1 MAPVR
6 RGLNPARGGE
16 HGARARSVDR
26 RFGELRPRPWCG
38 EIPNPVVSAAGFLGV
53 GLAAGDH
60 DGRTHPDRGNDLY
73 RDADRGCSALDRQHP
88 WPARREPRRGGSAA
102 TATGRCDRAR
112 RVRERCRQPRRQHR
126 IGAAHVL
133 GSACLQWQPRL
144 SLGQRVPRRRVQE
157 SGLPMSR
164 TSERTSRAAQV
175 AVKLPGFTLAALRTG
190 GETNPPVLLV
200 PGWTGSKEDF
210 GPILEPL
217 GEAGYLVTAVDLRG
231 QFRSP
236 FRPDGDYSPIALG
249 NDLQLAAAALGGG
262 VHLLGHSFGGLVARA
277 AVLADPDQF
286 RSLVLLDSG
295 PAGID
300 DGRRE
305 RLDLMRPVL
314 AQHGLAAVYQAL

>member
-1 MAPVR
+1 
-6 RGLNPARGGE
+6 
-16 HGARARSVDR
+16 
-26 RFGELRPRPWCG
+26 
-38 EIPNPVVSAAGFLGV
+38 
-53 GLAAGDH
+53 
-60 DGRTHPDRGNDLY
+60 
-73 RDADRGCSALDRQHP
+73 
-88 WPARREPRRGGSAA
+88 
-102 TATGRCDRAR
+102 
-112 RVRERCRQPRRQHR
+112 
-126 IGAAHVL
+126 
-133 GSACLQWQPRL
+133 
-144 SLGQRVPRRRVQE
+144 
-157 SGLPMSR
+157 MSR
-164 TSERTSRAAQV
+164 TSERTSRAPQV
-175 AVKLPGFTLAALRTG
+175 AVELPGFTLAALRTG
-190 GETNPPVLLV
+190 GETNPPALLV

-314 AQHGLAAVYQAL
+314 AQHGLAAVYQALVQLDASEPGYKPPSEEEARFMRERFLASDPQALIGMAEALIDEPDLVADLAAADLPILVACGAGDDVWSPQIQAGMARRLGAPYTVIADAAHSPAVENPTATVATLVEFWRSAENHG

>member
-1 MAPVR
+1 
-6 RGLNPARGGE
+6 
-16 HGARARSVDR
+16 
-26 RFGELRPRPWCG
+26 
-38 EIPNPVVSAAGFLGV
+38 
-53 GLAAGDH
+53 
-60 DGRTHPDRGNDLY
+60 
-73 RDADRGCSALDRQHP
+73 
-88 WPARREPRRGGSAA
+88 
-102 TATGRCDRAR
+102 
-112 RVRERCRQPRRQHR
+112 
-126 IGAAHVL
+126 
-133 GSACLQWQPRL
+133 
-144 SLGQRVPRRRVQE
+144 
-157 SGLPMSR
+157 MSR
-164 TSERTSRAAQV
+164 TSERTSRAPQV
-175 AVKLPGFTLAALRTG
+175 AVELPGFTLAALRTG

-217 GEAGYLVTAVDLRG
+217 GEAGYLVTAVDQRG

-249 NDLQLAAAALGGG
+249 NDLRLAAAALGGG

-314 AQHGLAAVYQAL
+314 AQHGLAAVYQALVQLDASEPGYKPPSEEEARFMRERFLASDPQALIGMAEALIDEPDLVADLAAADLPILVACGADDDVWSPQIQAGMARRLGAPYTVIADAAHSPAVENPTATVATLVEFWRSAENHG

>member
-1 MAPVR
+1 
-6 RGLNPARGGE
+6 
-16 HGARARSVDR
+16 
-26 RFGELRPRPWCG
+26 
-38 EIPNPVVSAAGFLGV
+38 
-53 GLAAGDH
+53 
-60 DGRTHPDRGNDLY
+60 
-73 RDADRGCSALDRQHP
+73 
-88 WPARREPRRGGSAA
+88 
-102 TATGRCDRAR
+102 
-112 RVRERCRQPRRQHR
+112 
-126 IGAAHVL
+126 
-133 GSACLQWQPRL
+133 
-144 SLGQRVPRRRVQE
+144 
-157 SGLPMSR
+157 MSR
-164 TSERTSRAAQV
+164 TSEHTSPAAQV
-175 AVKLPGFTLAALRTG
+175 EVELPGFTLAAIRTG

-217 GEAGYLVTAVDLRG
+217 GEAGYLVTAIDQRG

-249 NDLQLAAAALGGG
+249 NDLRLAAAALGGG
-262 VHLLGHSFGGLVARA
+262 VHLVGHSFGGLVARA

-314 AQHGLAAVYQAL
+314 AQHGLAAVYQALVQLDATQPGYKPPSEEEARFMRERFLASDPKALIAMAEALIDEPDLVADLAAADLPILVASGADDDVWSPQIQADMARRLGAPYTAIAGAAHSPAVENPTATVAMLVEFWRSAENHG

>member
-1 MAPVR
+1 
-6 RGLNPARGGE
+6 
-16 HGARARSVDR
+16 
-26 RFGELRPRPWCG
+26 
-38 EIPNPVVSAAGFLGV
+38 
-53 GLAAGDH
+53 
-60 DGRTHPDRGNDLY
+60 
-73 RDADRGCSALDRQHP
+73 
-88 WPARREPRRGGSAA
+88 
-102 TATGRCDRAR
+102 
-112 RVRERCRQPRRQHR
+112 
-126 IGAAHVL
+126 
-133 GSACLQWQPRL
+133 
-144 SLGQRVPRRRVQE
+144 
-157 SGLPMSR
+157 MSR
-164 TSERTSRAAQV
+164 TSERTSRAPQV
-175 AVKLPGFTLAALRTG
+175 AVELPGFTLAALRTG

-210 GPILEPL
+210 GPILQPL

-249 NDLQLAAAALGGG
+249 NDLRLAAAALGGG

-314 AQHGLAAVYQAL
+314 AQHGLAAVYQALVQLDASEPGYKPPSEEEARFMRERFLASDPQALIGMAEALIDEPDLVADLAAADLPILVACGADDDVWSPQIQAGMARRLGAPYTVIADAAHSPAVENPTATVATLVEFWRSAENHG

>member
-1 MAPVR
+1 
-6 RGLNPARGGE
+6 
-16 HGARARSVDR
+16 
-26 RFGELRPRPWCG
+26 
-38 EIPNPVVSAAGFLGV
+38 
-53 GLAAGDH
+53 
-60 DGRTHPDRGNDLY
+60 
-73 RDADRGCSALDRQHP
+73 
-88 WPARREPRRGGSAA
+88 
-102 TATGRCDRAR
+102 
-112 RVRERCRQPRRQHR
+112 
-126 IGAAHVL
+126 
-133 GSACLQWQPRL
+133 
-144 SLGQRVPRRRVQE
+144 
-157 SGLPMSR
+157 MSR

-175 AVKLPGFTLAALRTG
+175 EVELPGFTLAALRTG

-217 GEAGYLVTAVDLRG
+217 GEAGYLVTAVDQRG

-249 NDLQLAAAALGGG
+249 NDLRLAAAALGGG

-314 AQHGLAAVYQAL
+314 AQHGLAAVYQALVQLDASEPGYKPPSDEEARFMRERFLASDPQALIGMAEALIDEPDLVADLAVADLPILVACGADDDVWSPQIQGDMARRLGAPYTAIAGAAHSPAVENPTATVATLVEFWRSAENHG

>member
-1 MAPVR
+1 
-6 RGLNPARGGE
+6 
-16 HGARARSVDR
+16 
-26 RFGELRPRPWCG
+26 
-38 EIPNPVVSAAGFLGV
+38 
-53 GLAAGDH
+53 
-60 DGRTHPDRGNDLY
+60 
-73 RDADRGCSALDRQHP
+73 
-88 WPARREPRRGGSAA
+88 
-102 TATGRCDRAR
+102 
-112 RVRERCRQPRRQHR
+112 
-126 IGAAHVL
+126 
-133 GSACLQWQPRL
+133 
-144 SLGQRVPRRRVQE
+144 
-157 SGLPMSR
+157 MSR
-164 TSERTSRAAQV
+164 TSERTSRAPQV
-175 AVKLPGFTLAALRTG
+175 AVELPGFTLAALRTG

-314 AQHGLAAVYQAL
+314 AQHGLAAVYQALVQLDASEPGYKPPSEEEARFMRERFLASDPQALIGMAEALIDEPDLVADLAAADLPILVVCGADDDVWSPQIQAGMARRLGAPYTVIADAAHSPAVENPTATVATLVEFWRSAENHG

>member
-1 MAPVR
+1 
-6 RGLNPARGGE
+6 
-16 HGARARSVDR
+16 
-26 RFGELRPRPWCG
+26 
-38 EIPNPVVSAAGFLGV
+38 
-53 GLAAGDH
+53 
-60 DGRTHPDRGNDLY
+60 
-73 RDADRGCSALDRQHP
+73 
-88 WPARREPRRGGSAA
+88 
-102 TATGRCDRAR
+102 
-112 RVRERCRQPRRQHR
+112 
-126 IGAAHVL
+126 
-133 GSACLQWQPRL
+133 
-144 SLGQRVPRRRVQE
+144 
-157 SGLPMSR
+157 MSR
-164 TSERTSRAAQV
+164 TSERTSRAPQV
-175 AVKLPGFTLAALRTG
+175 AVELPGFTLAALRTG

-314 AQHGLAAVYQAL
+314 AQHGLAAVYQALVQLDASEPGYKPPSEEEARFMRERFLASDPQALIGMAEALIDEPDLVADLAAADLPILVVCGADDDVWSPQIQAGMARRLGAPYTAIADAAHSPAVENPTATVATLVEFWRSAENHG

>member
-1 MAPVR
+1 
-6 RGLNPARGGE
+6 
-16 HGARARSVDR
+16 
-26 RFGELRPRPWCG
+26 
-38 EIPNPVVSAAGFLGV
+38 
-53 GLAAGDH
+53 
-60 DGRTHPDRGNDLY
+60 
-73 RDADRGCSALDRQHP
+73 
-88 WPARREPRRGGSAA
+88 
-102 TATGRCDRAR
+102 
-112 RVRERCRQPRRQHR
+112 
-126 IGAAHVL
+126 
-133 GSACLQWQPRL
+133 
-144 SLGQRVPRRRVQE
+144 
-157 SGLPMSR
+157 MSR

-175 AVKLPGFTLAALRTG
+175 EVELPGFTLAALRTG

-217 GEAGYLVTAVDLRG
+217 GEAGYLVTAVDQRG

-249 NDLQLAAAALGGG
+249 NDLRLAAAALGGG

-314 AQHGLAAVYQAL
+314 AQHGLAAVYQALVQLDASEPGYKPPSDEEARFMRERFLASDPQALIGMAEALIDEPDLVADLAAADLPILVACGADDDVWSPQIQGDMARRLGAPYTAIAGAAHSPAVENPTATVATLVEFWRSAENHG

>member
-1 MAPVR
+1 
-6 RGLNPARGGE
+6 
-16 HGARARSVDR
+16 
-26 RFGELRPRPWCG
+26 
-38 EIPNPVVSAAGFLGV
+38 
-53 GLAAGDH
+53 
-60 DGRTHPDRGNDLY
+60 
-73 RDADRGCSALDRQHP
+73 
-88 WPARREPRRGGSAA
+88 
-102 TATGRCDRAR
+102 
-112 RVRERCRQPRRQHR
+112 
-126 IGAAHVL
+126 
-133 GSACLQWQPRL
+133 
-144 SLGQRVPRRRVQE
+144 
-157 SGLPMSR
+157 MSR

-175 AVKLPGFTLAALRTG
+175 EVELPGFALAALQTG

-217 GEAGYLVTAVDLRG
+217 GEAGYLVTAVDQRG

-236 FRPDGDYSPIALG
+236 FRPDGDYSPSALG
-249 NDLQLAAAALGGG
+249 NDLRLAAAALGGG

-314 AQHGLAAVYQAL
+314 AQHGLAAVYQALVQLDASEPGYKPPSEEEARFMRERFLASDPQALIGMAEALIDEPDLVADLAAAGLPILVACGTDDDVWSPQIQAGMARRLGAPYTAIADAAHSPAVENPTATVATLVEFWRSAENHG

>member
-1 MAPVR
+1 
-6 RGLNPARGGE
+6 
-16 HGARARSVDR
+16 
-26 RFGELRPRPWCG
+26 
-38 EIPNPVVSAAGFLGV
+38 
-53 GLAAGDH
+53 
-60 DGRTHPDRGNDLY
+60 
-73 RDADRGCSALDRQHP
+73 
-88 WPARREPRRGGSAA
+88 
-102 TATGRCDRAR
+102 
-112 RVRERCRQPRRQHR
+112 
-126 IGAAHVL
+126 
-133 GSACLQWQPRL
+133 
-144 SLGQRVPRRRVQE
+144 
-157 SGLPMSR
+157 MSR

-175 AVKLPGFTLAALRTG
+175 EVELPGFTLAALRTG

-217 GEAGYLVTAVDLRG
+217 GEAGYLVTAVDQRG

-249 NDLQLAAAALGGG
+249 NDLRLAAAALGGG

-314 AQHGLAAVYQAL
+314 AQHGLAAVYQALVQLDASEPGYKPPSDEEARFMRERFLASDPQALIGMAEALIDEPDLVADLAAADLPILVACGADDDVWSPQIQAGMARRLGAPYTAIAGAAHSPAVENPTATVATLVEFWRSAENHG

>member
-1 MAPVR
+1 
-6 RGLNPARGGE
+6 
-16 HGARARSVDR
+16 
-26 RFGELRPRPWCG
+26 
-38 EIPNPVVSAAGFLGV
+38 
-53 GLAAGDH
+53 
-60 DGRTHPDRGNDLY
+60 
-73 RDADRGCSALDRQHP
+73 
-88 WPARREPRRGGSAA
+88 
-102 TATGRCDRAR
+102 
-112 RVRERCRQPRRQHR
+112 
-126 IGAAHVL
+126 
-133 GSACLQWQPRL
+133 
-144 SLGQRVPRRRVQE
+144 
-157 SGLPMSR
+157 MSR
-164 TSERTSRAAQV
+164 TSERTSRAPQV
-175 AVKLPGFTLAALRTG
+175 AVELPGFTLAALRTG

-249 NDLQLAAAALGGG
+249 NDLRLAAAALGGG

-314 AQHGLAAVYQAL
+314 AQHGLAAVYQALVQLDASEPGYKPPSEEEARFMRERFLASDPQALIGMAEALIDEPDLVADLAAADLPILVVCGADDDVWSPQIQAGMARRLGAPYTVIADAAHSPAVENPTATVATLVEFWRSAENHG

>member
-1 MAPVR
+1 
-6 RGLNPARGGE
+6 
-16 HGARARSVDR
+16 
-26 RFGELRPRPWCG
+26 
-38 EIPNPVVSAAGFLGV
+38 
-53 GLAAGDH
+53 
-60 DGRTHPDRGNDLY
+60 
-73 RDADRGCSALDRQHP
+73 
-88 WPARREPRRGGSAA
+88 
-102 TATGRCDRAR
+102 
-112 RVRERCRQPRRQHR
+112 
-126 IGAAHVL
+126 
-133 GSACLQWQPRL
+133 
-144 SLGQRVPRRRVQE
+144 
-157 SGLPMSR
+157 MSR
-164 TSERTSRAAQV
+164 TSERTSRAARV
-175 AVKLPGFTLAALRTG
+175 AVELPGFTLAALRTG

-249 NDLQLAAAALGGG
+249 NDLRLAAAALGGE

-314 AQHGLAAVYQAL
+314 AQHGLAAVYQALVQLDASEPGYKPPSEEEARFMRERFLASDPQALIGMAEALIDEPDLVADLAAADLPILVACGADDDVWSPQIQAGMARRLGAPYTVIADAAHSPAVENPTATVATLVEFWRSAENHG